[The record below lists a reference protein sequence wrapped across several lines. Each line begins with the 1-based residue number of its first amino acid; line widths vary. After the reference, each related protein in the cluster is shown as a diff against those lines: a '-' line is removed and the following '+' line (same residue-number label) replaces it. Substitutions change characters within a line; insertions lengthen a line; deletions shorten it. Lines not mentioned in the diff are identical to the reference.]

1 MTAAPLHL
9 QGGESGHGPQSA
21 SGAMEDG
28 MAKPVRSVTKR
39 MVIMLLAVGLVFG
52 GVFGFQIFKN
62 TMIKKFMS
70 AMASPPQTVSAAA
83 AMMEEWQPQIEAVG
97 SLRAVNGADLAFEAP
112 GIVTELHFNSG
123 DDVSAGDILVTLRAD
138 DDIARLEALRATA
151 NLAEITYQRDQEQ
164 FKIKGVSQ
172 ATLDTDAANVK
183 NAKAQ
188 VAQQQ
193 AIVDKK
199 TLRAPFA
206 GHLGVRAVDIG
217 QYINAGTTVV
227 TLQALDPIYAD
238 FFLPQQALTQV
249 RLEQS
254 VTVKVD
260 TYPDQDFTGTITAIN
275 PKVDPATRNVQ
286 VRATL
291 KNPAR
296 QLLPGMYASVSIAAG
311 DKQRYVTLP
320 QTAVTYNPYGETVYV
335 VDNKGND
342 SQGKPQLIARQI
354 FVTAGPKRGD
364 QVAILSGIEQGQD
377 VVTAGQMKLR
387 NGSSLIIDNQ
397 IRPTADANPVPVD
410 Q

>member
-1 MTAAPLHL
+1 VA
-9 QGGESGHGPQSA
+9 G
-21 SGAMEDG
+21 
-28 MAKPVRSVTKR
+28 
-39 MVIMLLAVGLVFG
+39 I
-52 GVFGFQIFKN
+52 
-62 TMIKKFMS
+62 IK
-70 AMASPPQTVSAAA
+70 
-83 AMMEEWQPQIEAVG
+83 
-97 SLRAVNGADLAFEAP
+97 
-112 GIVTELHFNSG
+112 ELHFKSG
-123 DDVSAGDILVTLRAD
+123 DDVAVGDILVTLRAD
-138 DDIARLEALRATA
+138 DDVARLAALQATA
-151 NLAEITYQRDQEQ
+151 GLSEITYQRDQEQ
-164 FKIKGVSQ
+164 FKIKAVSQ
-172 ATLDTDAANVK
+172 ATIDSDAANLK
-183 NAKAQ
+183 NANAQ

-199 TLRAPFA
+199 TLRAPFT

-227 TLQALDPIYAD
+227 TLQALDPIYSD
-238 FFLPQQALTQV
+238 FFLPQQVLTQI

-260 TYPDQDFTGTITAIN
+260 TYPDQDFAGTITAIS

-291 KNPAR
+291 KNPGR
-296 QLLPGMYASVSIAAG
+296 RLLPGMYASVSIAAG

-335 VDNKGND
+335 VDDKGKD
-342 SQGKPQLIARQI
+342 PQGKPQLIARQL

-364 QVAILSGIEQGQD
+364 QVAILSGVEQGQT

-387 NGSSLIIDNQ
+387 NGSQLMIDNT
-397 IRPTADANPVPVD
+397 IRPTADANPIPVD

>member
-1 MTAAPLHL
+1 
-9 QGGESGHGPQSA
+9 
-21 SGAMEDG
+21 
-28 MAKPVRSVTKR
+28 MA
-39 MVIMLLAVGLVFG
+39 L
-52 GVFGFQIFKN
+52 
-62 TMIKKFMS
+62 
-70 AMASPPQTVSAAA
+70 PPQTVSATTATA
-83 AMMEEWQPQIEAVG
+83 EEWQPQIEAVG
-97 SLRAVNGADLAFEAP
+97 SLRAVNGADLSFEVP
-112 GIVTELHFNSG
+112 GIIKELHFHSG
-123 DDVSAGDILVTLRAD
+123 DDVSAGGILVTLRAD
-138 DDIARLEALRATA
+138 DDIARLEALQATA
-151 NLAEITYQRDQEQ
+151 NLTEITYQRDQEQ
-164 FKIKGVSQ
+164 FKIKAVSQ

-193 AIVDKK
+193 AIADKK

-217 QYINAGTTVV
+217 HYINAGTAVV

-238 FFLPQQALTQV
+238 FFLPQQALTQI

-291 KNPAR
+291 KNPVR
-296 QLLPGMYASVSIAAG
+296 QLLPGMYASVTIAAG
-311 DKQRYVTLP
+311 DKRRYVTLP

-335 VDNKGND
+335 VDDKGKD
-342 SQGKPQLIARQI
+342 PQGKPQLMARQI

-364 QVAILSGIEQGQD
+364 QVAILSGVEQGQT

-387 NGSSLIIDNQ
+387 NGSALIIDNT
-397 IRPTADANPVPVD
+397 IRPTADANPIPVD

>member
-1 MTAAPLHL
+1 
-9 QGGESGHGPQSA
+9 
-21 SGAMEDG
+21 
-28 MAKPVRSVTKR
+28 MAKPMRSVTKR
-39 MVIMLLAVGLVFG
+39 MIIMLTAVGLVFG

-70 AMASPPQTVSAAA
+70 AMASPPQTVSATTATA
-83 AMMEEWQPQIEAVG
+83 EEWQPQIEAVG
-97 SLRAVNGADLAFEAP
+97 SLRAVNGADLSFEVP
-112 GIVTELHFNSG
+112 GIIKELHFHSG

-138 DDIARLEALRATA
+138 DDIAKLEALQATA
-151 NLAEITYQRDQEQ
+151 NLTEITYQRDQEQ
-164 FKIKGVSQ
+164 FKIKAVSQ

-193 AIVDKK
+193 AVVDKK

-238 FFLPQQALTQV
+238 FFLPQQALTQI

-291 KNPAR
+291 KNPVR
-296 QLLPGMYASVSIAAG
+296 RLLPGMFASVTIAAG

-335 VDNKGND
+335 VDDKGKD
-342 SQGKPQLIARQI
+342 AQGKAQLMARQI

-364 QVAILSGIEQGQD
+364 QVAILSGVEQGQT

-387 NGSSLIIDNQ
+387 NGSPLIIDNT
-397 IRPTADANPVPVD
+397 IRPTADANPIPVD